1 MINKIDIAS
10 RNWAEDYI
18 TQHGRRFN
26 NMLRESF
33 IAGFQKGV
41 FLSTESSKWIDQDE
55 GAFFPVECLRCHKE
69 PLLDEY
75 GNYVY
80 SVFCPS
86 CGARMI

>member
-10 RNWAEDYI
+10 KNWAEDYI
-18 TQHGRRFN
+18 TQHSRRFN

-41 FLSTESSKWIDQDE
+41 SLSTEFSKWVNQDE
-55 GAFFPVECLRCHKE
+55 GAYFPIECLKCHKE

-75 GNYVY
+75 GDYIC
-80 SVFCPS
+80 SAFCPN
-86 CGARMI
+86 CGARMV